1 MRGLRRVLFSLLV
14 LSAAAWAQQGW
25 KMEPGKGVGPLT
37 LDMSPT
43 QIATQLAPSEFIGS
57 PNNPVFVR
65 YGGKEGSE
73 DVLVQYV
80 ANKAVM
86 ITLNKATVKTKSGP
100 VTWTPPSGA
109 GIGVGWNVAE
119 PALGRNYQSRDLKV
133 AKGHPREV
141 YYAYGSRGLGFRT
154 KAGVIVQVDVWPA
167 R

>member
-1 MRGLRRVLFSLLV
+1 MRSLRGVLFSLLV
-14 LSAAAWAQQGW
+14 LSAAAWAQQAW
-25 KMEPGKGVGPLT
+25 TVAPGKSVGPLV
-37 LDMSPT
+37 LNMSPA
-43 QIATQLAPSEFIGS
+43 QISAQLAPSEIIGS
-57 PNNPVFVR
+57 ANNPIFVR

-73 DVLVQYV
+73 DVLVQY
-80 ANKAVM
+80 AGNKAVM

-100 VTWTPPSGA
+100 VAWTPPNGA